1 MCKFQFMLKRS
12 ALQPDPAT
20 IPLLVLARLSM
31 TDLIAHDD
39 DSRWGRDREEFFTE
53 TERRDWE
60 NQSDRWPEAN
70 DHPEAGVAYAQR
82 TTATASWQRSVL
94 IIAALSALA
103 WAGVSLV
110 VIFALSAL

>member
-1 MCKFQFMLKRS
+1 
-12 ALQPDPAT
+12 
-20 IPLLVLARLSM
+20 M

-60 NQSDRWPEAN
+60 NLSDRWPEAN

-94 IIAALSALA
+94 IIAALSAVA
-103 WAGVSLV
+103 WAA
-110 VIFALSAL
+110 VILIVIAALSIL